1 MISYDPRLSFQRHR
15 RLRLSG
21 RVAYGKPINFA
32 GMKKICMFVASYIQ
46 SGRVFCLFVAGIFY
60 ALTLHIHGFVPPCGA
75 LMRPL
80 PLWCRTT
87 GKAEP
92 FFISARQ
99 TFSVMSNTREKCL
112 NGKIT
117 PRSNRPAHDTSESI
131 YSKFLI
137 EKQAKNQAYGYI
149 LSQGLLRDYIA
160 YSRGE
165 SCSLESV
172 DERLE
177 MVLKNF

>member
-1 MISYDPRLSFQRHR
+1 MESEGSIWRP
-15 RLRLSG
+15 SG
-21 RVAYGKPINFA
+21 IREADKFCRNEKDLYVCSVLY
-32 GMKKICMFVASYIQ
+32 SERQ
-46 SGRVFCLFVAGIFY
+46 SILPVCSGHFY

>member
-1 MISYDPRLSFQRHR
+1 M
-15 RLRLSG
+15 
-21 RVAYGKPINFA
+21 AYGKPINFA

-149 LSQGLLRDYIA
+149 LPQGLLRDYIA

>member
-1 MISYDPRLSFQRHR
+1 MRANEYQTRAMSTRL
-15 RLRLSG
+15 
-21 RVAYGKPINFA
+21 P
-32 GMKKICMFVASYIQ
+32 
-46 SGRVFCLFVAGIFY
+46 
-60 ALTLHIHGFVPPCGA
+60 
-75 LMRPL
+75 
-80 PLWCRTT
+80 
-87 GKAEP
+87 
-92 FFISARQ
+92 
-99 TFSVMSNTREKCL
+99 
-112 NGKIT
+112 
-117 PRSNRPAHDTSESI
+117 SESI

>member
-1 MISYDPRLSFQRHR
+1 
-15 RLRLSG
+15 
-21 RVAYGKPINFA
+21 
-32 GMKKICMFVASYIQ
+32 MFVASYIQ
-46 SGRVFCLFVAGIFY
+46 SGGIFCLFVAGIFC

-92 FFISARQ
+92 FFISAQQ

-112 NGKIT
+112 NRENMPWT
-117 PRSNRPAHDTSESI
+117 NRSAHDTSESI

-137 EKQAKNQAYGYI
+137 EKRAKNQAYGYI
-149 LSQGLLRDYIA
+149 LSRGLLRDYIE

-172 DERLE
+172 ESRLE
-177 MVLKNF
+177 MIIKNC